1 MYVRALISAFSASIA
16 LACLAPVAAADS
28 SPVDRDDNKVSD
40 HLDRR
45 LDKLPDSGRV
55 QVLVGLNAR
64 ATSGQLAALERVVGR
79 LDVKDRFSVVDAM
92 ALTASKSQIRRLA
105 REGVV
110 RRLEEDLPVR
120 AASHGSN
127 PRALNDSAQGSF
139 GVLEARLDAPLLD
152 GDADGD
158 PSIYS
163 KDDLVAAVLDT
174 GIDAAHSDLDGGK
187 VLGWVDFVNGAATP
201 YDDHGHGTHVAAT
214 IAGEGG
220 GDPILRGVAPGAGL
234 VGVKVLDQNAAG
246 FTSDV
251 VAGIEW
257 VVDNKDLYGIEAINI
272 SLGAYDPDVGC
283 RDGSSPDSLAVNAA
297 HGAGLVVAVA
307 AGNDGP
313 GTCTIGSPG
322 DAKDALTVGAMA
334 DLGANGFKQAG
345 FSSRGPTAD
354 GRIKPDVSAPGVDIE
369 SALAGTPAGYT
380 SLSGTSMA
388 APFVAGVA
396 LLMMDANAAYTNDDV
411 KDAFRSTAVD
421 WGRGGDNATSGSSG
435 PDIDYGAGRLDAYA
449 ALAAAGAPLTSP
461 APSPIHTLREG
472 SLSATGEAIEYT
484 VDVASTNDPVAATL
498 IDLPSS
504 CDSPASD
511 PDFDLRLISP
521 DGAQVAVAQ
530 GLLRQDELGYRP
542 VATGVYRLQ
551 VRSFR
556 GCGDYFVD
564 VSGGEVSPQGTVLP
578 PPTDPGPGSDGGSG
592 EVKPPA
598 PPPPAGSGPG
608 PVATSALVDAARTN
622 SRLAAS
628 ALRRAGLRRLLR
640 RGSLR
645 LVGTM
650 PSAGR
655 LELSIRATI
664 NGRQRTVA
672 KAARQVD
679 AAGRPRLVL
688 RLTRSGRRLLRHL
701 ASARLTV
708 RAAVVDA
715 DTGRRLSAGRRV
727 SVFR

>member
-1 MYVRALISAFSASIA
+1 VYVRALISAFSATFA
-16 LACLAPVAAADS
+16 VACLTPAAAGAS
-28 SPVDRDDNKVSD
+28 SPVDRDDNKVAD
-40 HLDRR
+40 HLDKR
-45 LDKLPDSGRV
+45 LAKLPDSGRV
-55 QVLVGLNAR
+55 PVLVGLNAR
-64 ATSGQLAALERVVGR
+64 ATSGQLAALERAVGE

-92 ALTASKSQIRRLA
+92 ALTASKGQIQKLA

-110 RRLEEDLPVR
+110 TRLEEDLPVR
-120 AASHGSN
+120 AASHGSD

-152 GDADGD
+152 GNADSD
-158 PSIYS
+158 PSTYS

-174 GIDAAHSDLDGGK
+174 GIDPAHADLDGGK
-187 VLGWVDFVNGAATP
+187 VLGWMDFVNGGATP
-201 YDDHGHGTHVAAT
+201 YDDQGHGTHVAGT

-234 VGVKVLDQNAAG
+234 VGVKVLDQNAEG

-257 VVDNKDLYGIEAINI
+257 VVNNKDLYGIEAVNI
-272 SLGAYDPDVGC
+272 SLGAYDPAFGC
-283 RDGSSPDSLAVNAA
+283 RDGSSADSLAVNAA

-313 GTCTIGSPG
+313 DTCTVGSPG

-334 DLGANGFKQAG
+334 DLGADGFKQAG

-369 SALAGTPAGYT
+369 SALAGTTTGYT

-411 KDAFRSTAVD
+411 KDAVRSTAVD
-421 WGRGGDNATSGSSG
+421 WGRGGDNATPGSSG

-461 APSPIHTLREG
+461 AASPAHTLREG
-472 SLSATGEAIEYT
+472 SLSGTGETIEYT
-484 VDVASTNDPVAATL
+484 VDVASTSDPVAATL

-511 PDFDLRLISP
+511 PDFDLRLMAP
-521 DGAQVAVAQ
+521 DGTQVAAAQ
-530 GLLRQDELGYRP
+530 SLLRQDELGYRP
-542 VATGVYRLQ
+542 SATGVYRLQ
-551 VRSFR
+551 VHSFR

-578 PPTDPGPGSDGGSG
+578 PTDPGPGPDDGSG

-598 PPPPAGSGPG
+598 PPPPAGSAPG
-608 PVATSALVDAARTN
+608 PVATSALVDAARAN
-622 SRLAAS
+622 SRLAAT

-640 RGSLR
+640 RGSFR
-645 LVGTM
+645 LLGTM

-655 LELSIRATI
+655 LELAIRATV
-664 NGRQRTVA
+664 NGRQRVVA
-672 KAARQVD
+672 KSARQVD
-679 AAGRPRLVL
+679 AAGRHRLVV
-688 RLTRSGRRLLRHL
+688 RLTRTGRRLLRHL
-701 ASARLTV
+701 ASVRLTV

-715 DTGRRLSAGRRV
+715 DSGRRRSAGRRV
-727 SVFR
+727 SVSR